1 MCGIVGIYLK
11 TKKYEKDLGKFLS
24 GMLDGMATRGPDS
37 AGFAI
42 YTKQNKNKF
51 KYSIC
56 LNQLTDKEFKKKI
69 SKFLKKI
76 TLKTFSD
83 HVILE
88 TEEKPEKVLEILDS
102 KLKEVSLVGYGKS
115 INIFKQTGNPKDV
128 VRKFKLSS
136 FSGTHAIGHTR
147 MATESAITTQ
157 GSHPYS
163 TSEDE
168 CLVHNGSLSNHNNI
182 RRSMLDGMATRG
194 PDSAGFAIYTKQN
207 KNKFKYSICL
217 NQLTDKE
224 FKKKISKFLKKITL
238 KTFSDHVILE
248 TEEKP
253 KKVLEILDTK
263 LKEVSLVGYGKSINI
278 FKQTG
283 NPKDVVRKF
292 KLSSFSGTH
301 AIGHTRMATESAI
314 TTQGSHPYSTSED
327 ECLVHNG
334 SLSNHNN
341 IRRSLKKE
349 GQKFNSENDTEVAA
363 GYISNQ
369 ISKGEN
375 LEETLKN
382 SLKDLD
388 GFYTFIAGTKD
399 GFALLRDE
407 IACKPAVV
415 AETKDYVAVASEF
428 QCMAHLPNVNTAKI
442 FEPKPGIVYHW

>member
-88 TEEKPEKVLEILDS
+88 TEEKPE
-102 KLKEVSLVGYGKS
+102 
-115 INIFKQTGNPKDV
+115 
-128 VRKFKLSS
+128 
-136 FSGTHAIGHTR
+136 
-147 MATESAITTQ
+147 
-157 GSHPYS
+157 
-163 TSEDE
+163 
-168 CLVHNGSLSNHNNI
+168 
-182 RRSMLDGMATRG
+182 
-194 PDSAGFAIYTKQN
+194 
-207 KNKFKYSICL
+207 
-217 NQLTDKE
+217 
-224 FKKKISKFLKKITL
+224 
-238 KTFSDHVILE
+238 
-248 TEEKP
+248 
-253 KKVLEILDTK
+253 KVLEILDTK

-363 GYISNQ
+363 GYISSQ

-375 LEETLKN
+375 LEKTLKN

>member
-11 TKKYEKDLGKFLS
+11 TKKYEKHLGKFLS

-42 YTKQNKNKF
+42 YTKENVNIF

-56 LNQLTDKEFKKKI
+56 LNELKENDFKKKI
-69 SKFLKKI
+69 SKFIKKI
-76 TLKTFSD
+76 KLTCYAD

-88 TEEKPEKVLEILDS
+88 TKEKPSKILDL
-102 KLKEVSLVGYGKS
+102 LKIEIPEVSLVGYGKS

-128 VRKFKLSS
+128 VKKFKLSS
-136 FSGTHAIGHTR
+136 FSGTHGIGHTR

-168 CLVHNGSLSNHNNI
+168 CLVHNGSLSNHNN
-182 RRSMLDGMATRG
+182 
-194 PDSAGFAIYTKQN
+194 
-207 KNKFKYSICL
+207 
-217 NQLTDKE
+217 
-224 FKKKISKFLKKITL
+224 
-238 KTFSDHVILE
+238 V
-248 TEEKP
+248 
-253 KKVLEILDTK
+253 
-263 LKEVSLVGYGKSINI
+263 
-278 FKQTG
+278 
-283 NPKDVVRKF
+283 
-292 KLSSFSGTH
+292 
-301 AIGHTRMATESAI
+301 
-314 TTQGSHPYSTSED
+314 
-327 ECLVHNG
+327 
-334 SLSNHNN
+334 
-341 IRRSLKKE
+341 RRSLIKD
-349 GQKFNSENDTEVAA
+349 GQNFNSENDTEVAA

-369 ISKGEN
+369 ISKGKN
-375 LEETLKN
+375 LEKTLKN

-428 QCMAHLPNVNTAKI
+428 QAMAHLPNVNSAKI
-442 FEPKPGIVYHW
+442 YEPKPGVVYHW

>member
-69 SKFLKKI
+69 SKFL
-76 TLKTFSD
+76 
-83 HVILE
+83 E
-88 TEEKPEKVLEILDS
+88 
-102 KLKEVSLVGYGKS
+102 
-115 INIFKQTGNPKDV
+115 
-128 VRKFKLSS
+128 
-136 FSGTHAIGHTR
+136 
-147 MATESAITTQ
+147 
-157 GSHPYS
+157 
-163 TSEDE
+163 
-168 CLVHNGSLSNHNNI
+168 
-182 RRSMLDGMATRG
+182 
-194 PDSAGFAIYTKQN
+194 
-207 KNKFKYSICL
+207 
-217 NQLTDKE
+217 
-224 FKKKISKFLKKITL
+224 KITL

>member
-24 GMLDGMATRGPDS
+24 G
-37 AGFAI
+37 
-42 YTKQNKNKF
+42 
-51 KYSIC
+51 
-56 LNQLTDKEFKKKI
+56 
-69 SKFLKKI
+69 
-76 TLKTFSD
+76 
-83 HVILE
+83 
-88 TEEKPEKVLEILDS
+88 
-102 KLKEVSLVGYGKS
+102 
-115 INIFKQTGNPKDV
+115 
-128 VRKFKLSS
+128 
-136 FSGTHAIGHTR
+136 
-147 MATESAITTQ
+147 
-157 GSHPYS
+157 
-163 TSEDE
+163 
-168 CLVHNGSLSNHNNI
+168 
-182 RRSMLDGMATRG
+182 MLDGMATRG

-363 GYISNQ
+363 GYISSQ
-369 ISKGEN
+369 ISKGES
-375 LEETLKN
+375 LEKTLKN

>member
-69 SKFLKKI
+69 SEFLKKI

-102 KLKEVSLVGYGKS
+102 
-115 INIFKQTGNPKDV
+115 
-128 VRKFKLSS
+128 
-136 FSGTHAIGHTR
+136 
-147 MATESAITTQ
+147 
-157 GSHPYS
+157 
-163 TSEDE
+163 
-168 CLVHNGSLSNHNNI
+168 
-182 RRSMLDGMATRG
+182 
-194 PDSAGFAIYTKQN
+194 
-207 KNKFKYSICL
+207 
-217 NQLTDKE
+217 
-224 FKKKISKFLKKITL
+224 
-238 KTFSDHVILE
+238 
-248 TEEKP
+248 
-253 KKVLEILDTK
+253 K